1 MNNQDYTYNKKWVD
15 GLSAQAINELDNIN
29 ELDKLSRNGDT
40 EAAHWLA
47 DKVLCNLLNELGFE
61 DVVNAW
67 EKIDRWYA

>member
-1 MNNQDYTYNKKWVD
+1 MNKQDYTYNKKWVD
-15 GLSAQAINELDNIN
+15 GLSAQAINV
-29 ELDKLSRNGDT
+29 LDKLSRNRDT
-40 EAAHWLA
+40 EKAHYEA